1 MDKKKKI
8 KYSNIINSK
17 INMSARNIQSDT
29 SRVIVK
35 NPLLS
40 AVAGSIDD
48 FVNNSILLPAA
59 EIPVPVVPPPL
70 LSHDTLDPTDNR
82 GNLSIHSLSLFLSL
96 LMCPIW
102 MKFKV
107 LHPNKLV

>member
-1 MDKKKKI
+1 MDK
-8 KYSNIINSK
+8 INYQASHTSAL

-40 AVAGSIDD
+40 AVPGTIDD

-59 EIPVPVVPPPL
+59 EIPVAVVPSPPL
-70 LSHDTLDPTDNR
+70 PSHDNLDPKDHR
-82 GNLSIHSLSLFLSL
+82 GNKMQSIWPKYSHHFMQLTVSFG
-96 LMCPIW
+96 
-102 MKFKV
+102 V
-107 LHPNKLV
+107 LA